1 MKTWYSHWKFKIFLQ
16 LSVLCVLNFVVT
28 LGWPISQKQ
37 TSKTN
42 HLFLDNTSFDVSNL
56 PSCKYASM
64 FLNEANTILI
74 TKTERQNLTIFFA
87 ANVKKWGFQSR
98 LTLIVINR
106 SLISAFNL
114 YMNK

>member
-1 MKTWYSHWKFKIFLQ
+1 MFLQ

-28 LGWPISQKQ
+28 LGWPIPQKQ

-42 HLFLDNTSFDVSNL
+42 YLFFDNTSFDVSNL
-56 PSCKYASM
+56 PSCKFALT

-74 TKTERQNLTIFFA
+74 TKTERKNLTIFFA
-87 ANVKKWGFQSR
+87 AIVKKWRFQRR

-114 YMNK
+114 YINK